1 MKCPRCQHE
10 NPGGA
15 KFCEE
20 CAAPLARVCSNCGG
34 PLRET
39 AKFCPECAHPVGPP
53 PGSPERPVSPERFHS
68 PEAYTPR
75 HLAERI
81 LTSRT
86 AVEGER
92 KQVSVLFADLKGSME
107 LLADR
112 DPEEAR
118 RVLDAVLERMMEAV
132 HRYDGTVNQVMGDGI
147 MALFGAPLALEHHA
161 LRACYAAL
169 RMQESIGRWAEELQ
183 RAEGLAVRV
192 RIGINSGEVVVRSI
206 GSDLHMDYT
215 AVGQTTHLAARME
228 QMAAPGTILITPATM
243 RMAEQGIRVNA
254 IGKRQVKG
262 LEPQIEVY
270 ELLSAAPA
278 RSMLGD
284 CGDLGRFAG
293 RQAELAR
300 LQQMLV
306 EARAGWSQVAAV
318 TGEPGVGKTR
328 LIREFL
334 RSPAVRDWRVLE
346 AGSLAYEKATSYRP
360 VIDLLRKYFELDED
374 ADSGAVSAKVT
385 AKLLELDA
393 GLDDTVV
400 PVLSLLEA
408 LPDEHPFRA
417 HDPRDRRRRVLAALT
432 RIVLKESASRPLI
445 VVFENLQWVDPET
458 RAFLDD
464 LIERALA
471 ARLMLLLEYRPEFD
485 PHWPRRQGLNEV
497 PVPPLTPESAEE
509 LLQGHVGSGRALAP
523 LRKLVY
529 ERSQGNPFFLEEIV
543 RNLAETGAL
552 VGERGAYRLAS
563 DLQALQVPGT
573 VQAVLAARIDRLGA
587 EEKQLLESASVIG
600 VEVPQALLEA
610 ATGQSADAL
619 AGALAKLRAAGFLGV
634 VGLFPDIELRFGSA
648 LMRDV
653 AYESLLR
660 EQRRALHARILEAL
674 EALYP
679 ERLSAHL
686 DQLAHHATRG
696 EAWPEAVHYNHQ
708 LGLRA
713 VERAANSEAVRA
725 LETSLQALARLPQ
738 TRESAE
744 RAIDIRLDLRPPLL
758 QLGRLEDVLAVSR
771 ECERLAREIGD
782 EQRLARVYAYL
793 VNYHYL
799 KGETARAIDYGKRCL
814 EVARASGDA
823 ALQTL
828 ARQYM
833 GQSYHT
839 LGEYERAERVLR
851 ENLDSAEGAGA
862 GISFVASCA
871 WLAVCLAD
879 RGDFEAAQAALE
891 RGRLAAEAAN
901 HAYSQ
906 TIAWTISGLVSI
918 RRGRPGPAV
927 LPLER
932 SVEACRRKDLTVW
945 RPIATSL
952 LGLALVR
959 LGHHGEG
966 LRFLEDAVRSSREL
980 GIRAYLPAWQVN
992 LAEGYLAGARHAE
1005 ARATALEALALAQ
1018 ANGERGHEARAL
1030 ALLGDVAAQGGPARA
1045 AEALERYAAAI
1056 DLGRQLGLRPFL
1068 AETLLGASRLQ
1079 ARLGDAPAAA
1089 RQRAEAEALL
1099 GAIGMRAWT
1108 GEREADPDKTGSHL
1122 FVVKPA
1128 NTELYEFLSE
1138 EFSGARAIK
1147 VIFDRRQ
1154 GGRRQVAPAN
1164 RDPGERRRS
1173 ERRRIRIDQDLRDWG
1188 LAVAPSRG

>member
-10 NPGGA
+10 NPSGA

-20 CAAPLARVCSNCGG
+20 CAAPLARACANCGS

-39 AKFCPECAHPVGPP
+39 AKFCPECAHPVAAR
-53 PGSPERPVSPERFHS
+53 PGSPERFQSPET
-68 PEAYTPR
+68 YTPR

-81 LTSRT
+81 LTSKT

-147 MALFGAPLALEHHA
+147 MALFGAPIALEYHA

-169 RMQESIGRWAEELQ
+169 RMQESIARWADEL
-183 RAEGLAVRV
+183 RRSEGLAVRI

-228 QMAAPGTILITPATM
+228 QMAAPGTILITPATL
-243 RMAEQGIRVNA
+243 RMAGNGIRVNG
-254 IGKRQVKG
+254 IGQRQVKG
-262 LEPQIEVY
+262 LEPPIEVY
-270 ELLSAAPA
+270 ELLSATPA
-278 RSMLGD
+278 RSILGAS
-284 CGDLGRFAG
+284 GELGRFVG
-293 RQAELAR
+293 RQAELAH

-318 TGEPGVGKTR
+318 TGESGVGKTR

-334 RSPAVRDWRVLE
+334 RSPAVQDWRVLE

-360 VIDLLRKYFELDED
+360 VIDLLRKYFDLDENAD
-374 ADSGAVSAKVT
+374 AAAVSAKVT

-400 PVLSLLEA
+400 PVLSLLDA
-408 LPDEHPFRA
+408 LPEEHAFRA
-417 HDPRDRRRRVLAALT
+417 LDPRDRRRRVLAALT
-432 RIVLKESASRPLI
+432 RIVLKESAARPLI
-445 VVFENLQWVDPET
+445 VVFENLQWVDAET

-485 PHWPRRQGLNEV
+485 HDWPRRPGLNEV

-509 LLQGHVGSGRALAP
+509 LLQAHVGAGRALAP
-523 LRKLVY
+523 LRRLVY

-543 RNLAETGAL
+543 RTLTETGAL

-563 DLQALQVPGT
+563 DLHGLQVPGT
-573 VQAVLAARIDRLGA
+573 VQAVLAARIDRLGP
-587 EEKQLLESASVIG
+587 EEKLLLQSASVIG

-610 ATGQSADAL
+610 ATGRSGDAL
-619 AGALAKLRAAGFLGV
+619 AGALAKLRAAGFLSV

-660 EQRRALHARILEAL
+660 EQRRALHARILDAL

-679 ERLSAHL
+679 ERLAGHL

-696 EAWPEAVHYNHQ
+696 EVWQKAVLYNHQ

-713 VERAANSEAVRA
+713 VERAANAEAVRA
-725 LETSLQALARLPQ
+725 LEASLKALARLPK
-738 TRESAE
+738 TRESIE

-758 QLGRLEDVLAVSR
+758 QLGRLAEVLSISR
-771 ECERLAREIGD
+771 ECEALARDIGD

-799 KGETARAIDYGKRCL
+799 KGETAQAIDYGKRCL

-823 ALQTL
+823 ALEAL

-839 LGEYERAERVLR
+839 LGDLERAERVLG
-851 ENLDSAEGAGA
+851 ENLASLDEARA

-871 WLAVCLAD
+871 WLAVCLSD
-879 RGDFEAAQAALE
+879 RGEFEAAQAALE
-891 RGRLAAEAAN
+891 RARLAAEATR

-906 TIAWTISGLVSI
+906 TIAWTIAGLVSI
-918 RRGRPGPAV
+918 RRGRPAPAV

-932 SVEACRRKDLTVW
+932 SVEACRRKHLTVW
-945 RPIATSL
+945 QPIAASL

-959 LGHHGEG
+959 LGHHADG

-980 GIRAYLPAWQVN
+980 GIRAYLPAWGVN
-992 LAEGYLAGARHAE
+992 LAEGYLANGRHAE
-1005 ARATALEALALAQ
+1005 ARAAALEALALAQ
-1018 ANGERGHEARAL
+1018 ANGERGHEAAAL
-1030 ALLGDVAAQGGPARA
+1030 ALLGDVAASGPEERA
-1045 AEALERYAAAI
+1045 GEALERYGAAI
-1056 DLGRQLGLRPFL
+1056 ELARQLGMRPLL
-1068 AETLLGASRLQ
+1068 AETLLGAARLE
-1079 ARLGDAPAAA
+1079 ARLGNQVAAA
-1089 RQRAEAEALL
+1089 QHRAEADALL
-1099 GAIGMRAWT
+1099 AAIDMRAFPA
-1108 GEREADPDKTGSHL
+1108 GRDADPDKTGSHL
-1122 FVVKPA
+1122 FVVKPS

-1154 GGRRQVAPAN
+1154 GGRRQQRASANGESPPA
-1164 RDPGERRRS
+1164 ERRQS
-1173 ERRRIRIDQDLRDWG
+1173 ERRRIQIEEDLHNWG
-1188 LAVAPSRG
+1188 LAVAPSRD